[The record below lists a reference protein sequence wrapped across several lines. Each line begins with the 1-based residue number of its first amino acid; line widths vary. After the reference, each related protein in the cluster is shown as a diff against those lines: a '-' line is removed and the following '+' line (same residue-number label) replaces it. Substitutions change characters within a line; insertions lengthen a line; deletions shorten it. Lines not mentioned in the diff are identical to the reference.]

1 MNRKL
6 SGALPHSIWRIGIS
20 LTYSAT
26 AQSVT
31 TSLDVAAM
39 NVDVNTHQLFIELVN
54 QAAKAAVAYS
64 LR

>member
-39 NVDVNTHQLFIELVN
+39 NVDVNTHQLFIKLVN
-54 QAAKAAVAYS
+54 
-64 LR
+64 